1 MTITKWGQTESEQE
15 IIKGLAD
22 YLERAKDVIESF
34 VIDLQKYK
42 TELENGTII
51 EDNIAQ
57 DDYYLI
63 MVNII
68 DIFNGIDYSIFM
80 EDVNM
85 EDLKVTEKGKE
96 IYTFIKNNYKDFD
109 NLDNRLSIDNNA
121 TEDTDIYKPT
131 LNDYIILNGLLEILK
146 K

>member
-1 MTITKWGQTESEQE
+1 MTITKWGQTENEQE

-34 VIDLQKYK
+34 VIDLQKYR
-42 TELENGTII
+42 TELENGIII
-51 EDNIAQ
+51 EDNIVQ
-57 DDYYLI
+57 DDYYLV

-96 IYTFIKNNYKDFD
+96 LYTFIKDNYKDFD

>member
-34 VIDLQKYK
+34 VMDLRKYK
-42 TELENGTII
+42 TELENGIII

-80 EDVNM
+80 EDINM

-96 IYTFIKNNYKDFD
+96 LYTFIKDNYKDFD

-121 TEDTDIYKPT
+121 MEDTDIYKPT
-131 LNDYIILNGLLEILK
+131 LNDYNILNGLLEILK

>member
-1 MTITKWGQTESEQE
+1 MTITKWGQTENEQE

-42 TELENGTII
+42 TELENGIII
-51 EDNIAQ
+51 EDNIVQ
-57 DDYYLI
+57 DDYYLT

-96 IYTFIKNNYKDFD
+96 LYTFIKDNYKDFD

>member
-22 YLERAKDVIESF
+22 YLERAKDIIESF
-34 VIDLQKYK
+34 VMDLRKYK
-42 TELENGTII
+42 TELENGIII

-80 EDVNM
+80 EDINM

-96 IYTFIKNNYKDFD
+96 LYTFIKDNYKDFD

-121 TEDTDIYKPT
+121 MEDTDIYKPT
-131 LNDYIILNGLLEILK
+131 LNDYDILNELLEILK

>member
-1 MTITKWGQTESEQE
+1 MTITKWGQTENEQE

-42 TELENGTII
+42 TELENGIII
-51 EDNIAQ
+51 EDNIVQ
-57 DDYYLI
+57 DDYYLV

-96 IYTFIKNNYKDFD
+96 LYTFIKDNYKDFD

>member
-96 IYTFIKNNYKDFD
+96 LYTFIKDNYKDFD

>member
-1 MTITKWGQTESEQE
+1 MTITKWGQAESEQE

-34 VIDLQKYK
+34 VMDLRKYK
-42 TELENGTII
+42 TELENGIII

-80 EDVNM
+80 EDINM

-96 IYTFIKNNYKDFD
+96 LYTFIKDNYKDFD
-109 NLDNRLSIDNNA
+109 NLDNRLSTDNNA
-121 TEDTDIYKPT
+121 MEDTDIYKPT
-131 LNDYIILNGLLEILK
+131 LNDYNILNGLLEILK

>member
-34 VIDLQKYK
+34 VIDLQKYR
-42 TELENGTII
+42 TELENGIII

-96 IYTFIKNNYKDFD
+96 LYTFIKDNYKDFD

>member
-22 YLERAKDVIESF
+22 YLERAKDIIESF
-34 VIDLQKYK
+34 VMDLRKYK
-42 TELENGTII
+42 TELENGIII

-80 EDVNM
+80 EDINM

-96 IYTFIKNNYKDFD
+96 LYTFIKDNYKDFD
-109 NLDNRLSIDNNA
+109 NLDNRLSTDNNA
-121 TEDTDIYKPT
+121 MEDTDIYKPT
-131 LNDYIILNGLLEILK
+131 LNDYNILNGLLEILK

>member
-1 MTITKWGQTESEQE
+1 MTIAKWGQTESEQE

-34 VIDLQKYK
+34 VMDLRKYK
-42 TELENGTII
+42 TELENGIII

-80 EDVNM
+80 EDINM

-96 IYTFIKNNYKDFD
+96 LYTFIKDNYKDFD

-121 TEDTDIYKPT
+121 MEDTDIYKPT
-131 LNDYIILNGLLEILK
+131 LNDYNILNGLLEILK

>member
-22 YLERAKDVIESF
+22 YLERAKDIIESF
-34 VIDLQKYK
+34 VMDLRKYK
-42 TELENGTII
+42 TELENGIII

-96 IYTFIKNNYKDFD
+96 LYTFIKDNYKDFD

-121 TEDTDIYKPT
+121 MEDTDIYKPT
-131 LNDYIILNGLLEILK
+131 LNDYNILNELLEILK

>member
-22 YLERAKDVIESF
+22 YLERAKDIIESF
-34 VIDLQKYK
+34 VMDLRKYK
-42 TELENGTII
+42 TELENGIII

-80 EDVNM
+80 EDINM

-96 IYTFIKNNYKDFD
+96 LYTFIKDNYKDFD
-109 NLDNRLSIDNNA
+109 NLDIRLSIDNNA
-121 TEDTDIYKPT
+121 MEDTDIYKPT
-131 LNDYIILNGLLEILK
+131 LNDYNILNGLLEILK

>member
-22 YLERAKDVIESF
+22 YLEKAKDIIESF
-34 VIDLQKYK
+34 VMDLRKYK
-42 TELENGTII
+42 TELENGIII

-80 EDVNM
+80 EDINM
-85 EDLKVTEKGKE
+85 EDLKITEKGKKL
-96 IYTFIKNNYKDFD
+96 YTFIKDNYKDFD
-109 NLDNRLSIDNNA
+109 NLDSRLSIDNNA
-121 TEDTDIYKPT
+121 MEDTDIYKPT
-131 LNDYIILNGLLEILK
+131 LNDYNILNGLLEILK